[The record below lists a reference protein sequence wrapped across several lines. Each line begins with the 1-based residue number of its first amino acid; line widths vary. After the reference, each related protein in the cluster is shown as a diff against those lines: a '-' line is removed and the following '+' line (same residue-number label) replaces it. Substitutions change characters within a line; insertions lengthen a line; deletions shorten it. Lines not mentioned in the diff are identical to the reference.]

1 MAMDTDVT
9 VGQLVAERPSRARVF
24 EKLGID
30 YCCGGKLPLAR
41 ACEER
46 GIAADEVRRQLEDQD
61 RRNTDTSERDWRS
74 ANLRDL
80 CDHIEQRHH
89 AKLKE
94 ELPRLEF
101 LTGKIARVH
110 GKRHPELIEL
120 YHLFQLFKSDM
131 EAHMHK
137 EEQIL
142 FPLCRNLETGGAAD
156 APMSIERPVAV
167 MVHEHEDAGRD
178 LARIRE
184 LTHDYAVPADGCGT
198 WRATYG
204 GLAELEADLHQH
216 VHKENNILFPKAIA
230 LEKTLTT

>member
-30 YCCGGKLPLAR
+30 YCCGGKLPLAK

-46 GIAADEVRRQLEDQD
+46 GIAPDEVRRQIEDQD
-61 RRNTDTSERDWRS
+61 LKNTDTSERDWRS
-74 ANLRDL
+74 ASLRDL
-80 CDHIEQRHH
+80 CDHIEQTHH
-89 AKLKE
+89 AWLKE

-120 YHLFQLFKSDM
+120 SHVFQLFKSDM
-131 EAHMHK
+131 DAHMHK

-142 FPLCRNLETGGAAD
+142 FPLCRNLESSRAAG
-156 APMSIERPVAV
+156 APMSVERPIAV

-178 LARIRE
+178 LARMRE
-184 LTHDYAVPADGCGT
+184 LSNGFSVPSDGCGT

-204 GLAELEADLHQH
+204 GLEELETDLHQH